1 MRKRFKR
8 SLFGYNIGQVD
19 EYIKNTRPDEEAYKK
34 IEQLLNE
41 NSKLAVELKIARSG
55 YVEAAELMQQ
65 AFNKAMSLENELKE
79 MRSKFQETEQL
90 MEQKQGEQELTEQ
103 IAFYKAR
110 IEELEKKSSQTLLD
124 FIGEVNKFQSIKLSD
139 GTIIED
145 ISFTLPKGMEESVL
159 ENGDGGGD
167 ARSLMRKIYR
177 IRSTAKSEE

>member
-8 SLFGYNIGQVD
+8 SLFGYNILQVD

-34 IEQLLNE
+34 IDQLLSE

-65 AFNKAMSLENELKE
+65 AHKKAMALENELKN
-79 MRSKFQETEQL
+79 MSIKFQESEKQMESQKDEQDFAEKL
-90 MEQKQGEQELTEQ
+90 
-103 IAFYKAR
+103 AYYKAR

-124 FIGEVNKFQSIKLSD
+124 FIGEVDKFQSIKLSD

-159 ENGDGGGD
+159 ENGGGND
-167 ARSLMRKIYR
+167 ARKLMRKIYR
-177 IRSTAKSEE
+177 IRATAKSTE